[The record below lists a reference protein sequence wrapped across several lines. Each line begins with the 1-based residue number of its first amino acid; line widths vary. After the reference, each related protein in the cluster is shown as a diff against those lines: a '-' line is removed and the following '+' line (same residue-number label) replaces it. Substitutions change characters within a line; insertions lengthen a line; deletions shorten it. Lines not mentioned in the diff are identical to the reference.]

1 MAKKTKHDTHH
12 EYTSIKQH
20 QHGIWFRLSNICVL
34 ILMLS
39 LEKIFDVQF
48 GEYVYVL
55 VFCAILGY
63 DMVGLLDFINKFIG
77 KRKKA

>member
-1 MAKKTKHDTHH
+1 
-12 EYTSIKQH
+12 
-20 QHGIWFRLSNICVL
+20 
-34 ILMLS
+34 MLS
-39 LEKIFDVQF
+39 LEKIFNVAF

-63 DMVGLLDFINKFIG
+63 DMVGLLDFISKFIG